1 MDFSTLQSR
10 ASTAYFPPHR
20 TQLHPRMHL
29 NSFSSP
35 YQPSQNPNNKSQIHK
50 FLILFIFLLT
60 VPFLFYLFSTAQK
73 IHHSSKFA
81 EPKSKFFSVL
91 IDSGL
96 YGSRVRVYELLAEGT
111 MPFTDGSMPLIAG
124 SMKVRSGLAGFA
136 ENPENA
142 GDLVDRLVKFAK
154 GRVPKKE
161 WGNTKVQLMAGGE
174 KVDRLELKVR
184 EMILESCRRVLRE
197 SGFAFKEE
205 WARFIADRE
214 RGVFA
219 WVAVNYALGTLVGDP
234 QRTTG
239 VVELGGT
246 SLQATFASREVVQGQ
261 SLQMIKLAGI
271 TYNLQTQSF
280 PNFGQD
286 AAWESLHEL
295 HHSGELISL
304 PNDREG
310 PVGNPCIPKG
320 YDLASNASDGKFLSP
335 HPAGNFTACRL
346 EVLALL
352 KNKGKCLQS
361 PCEIV
366 PSLFSELQG
375 KHISQETL
383 FYTSEFF
390 GLAPRTTLFELETVG
405 QQYCEGDWDKLRSQH
420 HGIDE
425 MDLLR
430 YCFSS
435 AYMLALLHDS
445 LGIPMNDKR
454 IGFANYTGSFHL
466 DWSLGA
472 FILQSMLEPL
482 DMETDN
488 LDQIVGNESVKY
500 FSLFAFL
507 LIVVLGVLFVLQWRK
522 PQLKTV
528 YDLEKGHYIVT
539 RVPW

>member
-205 WARFIADRE
+205 WARFIAVEHLFNVSD
-214 RGVFA
+214 
-219 WVAVNYALGTLVGDP
+219 
-234 QRTTG
+234 QR
-239 VVELGGT
+239 
-246 SLQATFASREVVQGQ
+246 ARD
-261 SLQMIKLAGI
+261 K
-271 TYNLQTQSF
+271 
-280 PNFGQD
+280 
-286 AAWESLHEL
+286 
-295 HHSGELISL
+295 
-304 PNDREG
+304 
-310 PVGNPCIPKG
+310 
-320 YDLASNASDGKFLSP
+320 
-335 HPAGNFTACRL
+335 
-346 EVLALL
+346 
-352 KNKGKCLQS
+352 
-361 PCEIV
+361 
-366 PSLFSELQG
+366 
-375 KHISQETL
+375 QE
-383 FYTSEFF
+383 
-390 GLAPRTTLFELETVG
+390 
-405 QQYCEGDWDKLRSQH
+405 
-420 HGIDE
+420 
-425 MDLLR
+425 
-430 YCFSS
+430 
-435 AYMLALLHDS
+435 
-445 LGIPMNDKR
+445 
-454 IGFANYTGSFHL
+454 
-466 DWSLGA
+466 WS
-472 FILQSMLEPL
+472 
-482 DMETDN
+482 
-488 LDQIVGNESVKY
+488 
-500 FSLFAFL
+500 
-507 LIVVLGVLFVLQWRK
+507 
-522 PQLKTV
+522 
-528 YDLEKGHYIVT
+528 
-539 RVPW
+539 